1 MGLQHIPELVSAP
14 PRIEDSKL
22 VVHIVYT
29 TEAATRAALQAAVE
43 FAGKLEARL
52 ELLVPKV
59 VPFPLPLSQPSI
71 PNDFTEGLVRSV
83 AEGCELDVRAKV
95 LLCRDREDTIP
106 QWLPKGSVAVIG
118 RHRAWGP
125 GSFRSLIRSVKNA
138 GHHVVVV
145 DAR

>member
-1 MGLQHIPELVSAP
+1 MGLQHISEFVSAP
-14 PRIEDSKL
+14 PRSENSKL

-29 TEAATRAALQAAVE
+29 TEAATRAALEAAVE
-43 FAGKLEARL
+43 FARKLEARI

-59 VPFPLPLSQPSI
+59 VPFPLPLSQPST
-71 PNDFTEGLVRSV
+71 PGDFTEGVVRSI
-83 AEGCELDVRAKV
+83 AEGCQIDVHAKV

-106 QWLPKGSVAVIG
+106 QWLPKQSVAVIG
-118 RHRAWGP
+118 RRRAWGP
-125 GSFRSLIRSVKNA
+125 GSFRGLIRSVRNA